1 MPELLYYGLY
11 LDSKEGATLEEMSE
25 DYRLPIDEIEE
36 RLAAAQ
42 LCFDKQVDHIEF
54 DDDF

>member
-11 LDSKEGATLEEMSE
+11 LDSKEGTTPEEMSK
-25 DYRLPIDEIEE
+25 DYGLPVDIIEE
-36 RLAAAQ
+36 RLAAAK

-54 DDDF
+54 DDF